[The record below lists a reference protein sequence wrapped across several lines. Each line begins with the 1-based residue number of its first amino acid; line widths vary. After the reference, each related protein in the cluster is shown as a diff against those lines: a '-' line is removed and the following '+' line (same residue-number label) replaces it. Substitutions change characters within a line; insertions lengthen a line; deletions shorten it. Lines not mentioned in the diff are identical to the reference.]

1 MYSREKEST
10 ILKELRKSKDLNQ
23 SNIAEILGLT
33 TQAYQK
39 YEYGT
44 AELTHEN
51 LCKLADFYNVTT
63 DYLLGRKAPPPM
75 TFEQLLTDKKDMS
88 ELEKRF
94 ILVYIRLDKKHRQAL
109 VDALEEAAG
118 ADKDDAETKDHSE
131 YIPIT
136 RSFPLLNNRASA
148 GEGYE
153 LDEANATDRKFV
165 LPDEDTD
172 GDFVIQVTG
181 VSMEPDYPDGCYVLI
196 EKYDDDED
204 SYPCY
209 NDIVLAVC
217 TIHDED
223 FGYLKQWKEDRLHS
237 LNPDCDD
244 VEYWDSIRFVGKAVA
259 VIERA

>member
-1 MYSREKEST
+1 MK
-10 ILKELRKSKDLNQ
+10 L
-23 SNIAEILGLT
+23 AEIRKKNKISQE
-33 TQAYQK
+33 QAANALNITLRTYQN

-44 AELTHEN
+44 REPNIDML
-51 LCKLADFYNVTT
+51 LKIADYFNVTT
-63 DYLLGRKAPPPM
+63 DYLLGRDVPPPPDL
-75 TFEQLLTDKKDMS
+75 EEILKKYDLS
-88 ELEKRF
+88 ALEKKF
-94 ILVYIRLDKKHRQAL
+94 MIIYCHLDKKHRQAL

-196 EKYDDDED
+196 EKYDDEED

>member
-1 MYSREKEST
+1 MKFNEIIKQMRENSRLTAREVAENIGVST
-10 ILKELRKSKDLNQ
+10 SAYLNYERGDRQ
-23 SNIAEILGLT
+23 PNFDGL
-33 TQAYQK
+33 
-39 YEYGT
+39 
-44 AELTHEN
+44 N
-51 LCKLADFYNVTT
+51 KLADFYGVST
-63 DYLLGRKAPPPM
+63 DYLLGRDVPPPPDL
-75 TFEQLLTDKKDMS
+75 EEILKKYDLS
-88 ELEKRF
+88 ALEKKF
-94 ILVYIRLDKKHRQAL
+94 MIIYCHLDKKHRQAL

-165 LPDEDTD
+165 LPDEDAD

-259 VIERA
+259 VIDRA

>member
-1 MYSREKEST
+1 MK
-10 ILKELRKSKDLNQ
+10 L
-23 SNIAEILGLT
+23 AEIRKKNKISQE
-33 TQAYQK
+33 QAANALNITLRTYQN

-44 AELTHEN
+44 REPNIDML
-51 LCKLADFYNVTT
+51 LKIADYFNVTT
-63 DYLLGRKAPPPM
+63 DYLLGRDVPPPPDL
-75 TFEQLLTDKKDMS
+75 EEILKKYDLS
-88 ELEKRF
+88 ALEKKF
-94 ILVYIRLDKKHRQAL
+94 MIIYCHLDKKHRQAL
-109 VDALEEAAG
+109 VDALEEAAC

-153 LDEANATDRKFV
+153 LDEANAADRKFL

-196 EKYDDDED
+196 EKYDDEED
-204 SYPCY
+204 LYPCY

>member
-1 MYSREKEST
+1 MK
-10 ILKELRKSKDLNQ
+10 L
-23 SNIAEILGLT
+23 AEIRKKNKISQE
-33 TQAYQK
+33 QAANALNITLRTYQN

-44 AELTHEN
+44 REPNIDML
-51 LCKLADFYNVTT
+51 LKIADYFNVTT
-63 DYLLGRKAPPPM
+63 DYLLGRDVPPPPDL
-75 TFEQLLTDKKDMS
+75 EEILKKYDLS
-88 ELEKRF
+88 ALEKKF
-94 ILVYIRLDKKHRQAL
+94 MIIYCHLDKKHRQAL

-118 ADKDDAETKDHSE
+118 ADKDDAERKDHSE

>member
-1 MYSREKEST
+1 MNVRFKEIRENNK
-10 ILKELRKSKDLNQ
+10 
-23 SNIAEILGLT
+23 LT
-33 TQAYQK
+33 QQ
-39 YEYGT
+39 EC
-44 AELTHEN
+44 AELLGITLRAWQTYEQGQREPKYDL
-51 LCKLADFYNVTT
+51 LCKIADHFKVSV
-63 DYLLGRKAPPPM
+63 DYLLGRDVPPPPDL
-75 TFEQLLTDKKDMS
+75 EEILKKYDLS
-88 ELEKRF
+88 ALEKKF
-94 ILVYIRLDKKHRQAL
+94 MIIYCHLDKKHRQAL

-153 LDEANATDRKFV
+153 LDEANAADRKFV

-244 VEYWDSIRFVGKAVA
+244 VEYWDSIRFVGIAVA

>member
-1 MYSREKEST
+1 MIGK
-10 ILKELRKSKDLNQ
+10 ILQELRKSKRLSVSDLASQLDLKPRTYQ
-23 SNIAEILGLT
+23 SYESEEREPNIATI
-33 TQAYQK
+33 
-39 YEYGT
+39 
-44 AELTHEN
+44 N
-51 LCKLADFYNVTT
+51 KLADFYGVST
-63 DYLLGRKAPPPM
+63 DYLLGRDVPPPPDL
-75 TFEQLLTDKKDMS
+75 EEILKKYDLS
-88 ELEKRF
+88 ALEKKF
-94 ILVYIRLDKKHRQAL
+94 MIIYCHLDKKHRQAL

-118 ADKDDAETKDHSE
+118 ADKDDAETE

-148 GEGYE
+148 GDGYE
-153 LDEANATDRKFV
+153 LDEANATDRKFII
-165 LPDEDTD
+165 PDEDTD

-196 EKYDDDED
+196 EKYDED
-204 SYPCY
+204 FYPCY

-244 VEYWDSIRFVGKAVA
+244 VKYWDSIRFVGKAVA
-259 VIERA
+259 VLDRA